1 MNRRPCPFPLV
12 GAPGS
17 CASSRVTSLLVAG
30 GAEGEGEATPAVL
43 QAMRTSGDNDQSGQ
57 ASSIRYALL
66 AGRDRVLVMCPQ
78 HGAHFPVSVS
88 VYGLCPTIDCEPH
101 DVRDC
106 GEPQF
111 LLQTLAHSGCPI
123 ATAQMDG

>member
-1 MNRRPCPFPLV
+1 M
-12 GAPGS
+12 
-17 CASSRVTSLLVAG
+17 AG
-30 GAEGEGEATPAVL
+30 GGGVEGAATPAVL

-57 ASSIRYALL
+57 ASSILCALL

-78 HGAHFPVSVS
+78 NGAHFPVYVS
-88 VYGLCPTIDCEPH
+88 VYGPCPTIDCEPH

-111 LLQTLAHSGCPI
+111 LPQTLAVVG
-123 ATAQMDG
+123 AQ